1 MLPYKPEN
9 VCFGLDCITFRDTE
23 VSKFIFKAKMTF
35 LALYLFISHLDVMTK
50 LMFDYMN
57 SMKIQ

>member
-9 VCFGLDCITFRDTE
+9 VCFGLDRITFRDTE
-23 VSKFIFKAKMTF
+23 VSKFIFIAKMTF
-35 LALYLFISHLDVMTK
+35 FGSLSLFSLLDLMTK

>member
-9 VCFGLDCITFRDTE
+9 VCFGLDRITFRDTE
-23 VSKFIFKAKMTF
+23 VSKFIFIAKMTF
-35 LALYLFISHLDVMTK
+35 LALYLFSLLDLMTK